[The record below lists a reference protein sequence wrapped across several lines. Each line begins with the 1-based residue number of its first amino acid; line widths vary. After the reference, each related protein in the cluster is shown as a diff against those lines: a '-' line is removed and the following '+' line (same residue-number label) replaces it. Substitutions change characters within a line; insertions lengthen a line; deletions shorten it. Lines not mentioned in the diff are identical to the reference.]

1 MAYEDFKKGYISPI
15 KTARFMKSYASFK
28 QYIEELHRG
37 GLLAQ
42 KEVARELKKE
52 LKVIRKIPIS
62 LRDMLSDDKV
72 KDESLRDL
80 EKECIALLKEKP
92 ALFTI

>member
-1 MAYEDFKKGYISPI
+1 MAYEGFKKGYIPLT
-15 KTARFMKSYASFK
+15 KVAEFMKSYVNFK
-28 QYIEELHRG
+28 QYSEELHES

-42 KEVARELKKE
+42 QDVARELKREIKA
-52 LKVIRKIPIS
+52 IRKIPIS

-80 EKECIALLKEKP
+80 EKECEKILKLKGS
-92 ALFTI
+92 FVI